1 MKSMLIFFFP
11 LENISIYLGAKRVC
25 QLALALGKKKWLRVH
40 TRDEKVKII
49 VRTATLRTSAH
60 CLQMQQKLLKIL
72 QCVESAF
79 FCKSEKLKKRQ
90 MT

>member
-60 CLQMQQKLLKIL
+60 CLQMQHKKI
-72 QCVESAF
+72 QFSIKIVENFA
-79 FCKSEKLKKRQ
+79 LR
-90 MT
+90 